1 MNIPPNMMVQYGGS
15 EYIQH
20 TPHNE
25 YPPSIRVLCSA
36 VPYSGAQKE
45 CSPNILVLYG
55 GELLCSG
62 APHIL
67 VLYWGSYEGVAKANT
82 RGGGFRM
89 IPLLAGTKG
98 PAKEHAV

>member
-1 MNIPPNMMVQYGGS
+1 MGGS
-15 EYIQH
+15 DYIRH

-36 VPYSGAQKE
+36 VLYSGAQKE

-82 RGGGFRM
+82 RGGGLGCLRAQRDQLRNTPSETIF
-89 IPLLAGTKG
+89 
-98 PAKEHAV
+98 